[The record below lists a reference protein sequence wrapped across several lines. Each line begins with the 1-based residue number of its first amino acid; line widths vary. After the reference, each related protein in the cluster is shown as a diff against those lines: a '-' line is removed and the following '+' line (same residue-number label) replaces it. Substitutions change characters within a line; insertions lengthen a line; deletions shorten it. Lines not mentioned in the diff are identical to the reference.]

1 MAQLKLAIRSLR
13 RRRPPPARRCE
24 PVKFIKEADPAEIKR
39 LLKARDFFWLD
50 LFKPSDEVLMEVGAI
65 LGLHELPLED
75 SREFGQRPKLETYDD
90 HALIVFYGIQHD
102 DAVEVHLH
110 VSGDWVVTVHREPCT
125 ALRTAY
131 RRMTAH
137 STRTEEEAVYRL
149 LDALTDS
156 FFPLLDTL
164 DARLDDLI
172 DDIVENP
179 TDAQRH
185 ELFNQ
190 RRKLV
195 EMRRVIGPQRDALIT
210 GASDLERL
218 PGLDLDDTR
227 DYFRDV
233 VDHLTRLNEL
243 LDGMRDLVSGALDV
257 YLSTVS
263 NRLNQV
269 MKQLTLVSVIFLPL
283 TFITGF
289 FGQNF
294 AWMVRE
300 VSSFTDFVIFGGGAL
315 AAAAI
320 VMTIWFRRSGFL
332 D

>member
-1 MAQLKLAIRSLR
+1 VQ
-13 RRRPPPARRCE
+13 
-24 PVKFIKEADPAEIKR
+24 FIKEADPIVIKR
-39 LLKARDFFWLD
+39 LLKAGDFFWLD
-50 LFKPSDEVLMEVGAI
+50 LFKPTDDVLIEVGEL

-75 SREFGQRPKLETYDD
+75 SREFGQRPKLETYDE
-90 HALIVFYGIQHD
+90 HALIVFYGIQHE

-110 VSGDWVVTVHREPCT
+110 VSGEWIVTVHREPCT
-125 ALRTAY
+125 ALKTAY

-137 STRTEEEAVYRL
+137 ETRTEEEAIYRL

-164 DARLDDLI
+164 DERLDELI
-172 DDIVENP
+172 DQIVENP
-179 TDAQRH
+179 DDEQRH
-185 ELFNQ
+185 ELFGQ

-210 GASDLERL
+210 GATELERL

-294 AWMVRE
+294 SWMTRH
-300 VSSFTDFVIFGGGAL
+300 VSGFTEFAIFGGGAL
-315 AAAAI
+315 AVAAI
-320 VMTIWFRRSGFL
+320 TMTVWFRRSGFL